1 MSADTTF
8 FFTSFTS
15 TVRHQVTI
23 FPALW
28 WPVLQLLTMG
38 LICSI
43 SSPTSLYL
51 VSSLKNIPL
60 FIFHNGVCACLI
72 AMSLL
77 GDVVDRERCSVER
90 ESGEHVECTNRS
102 LAPQIFHNP
111 FLLLSSSC
119 VYGLRSPDSHS
130 TLHRSVSTRA
140 LCLCESLIPYLA
152 ATISYFS
159 QPS

>member
-77 GDVVDRERCSVER
+77 GDVVDTERCSVER
-90 ESGEHVECTNRS
+90 ESGEHVKCTNRS
-102 LAPQIFHNP
+102 LAPSQIFHNP
-111 FLLLSSSC
+111 VLLLSSSC
-119 VYGLRSPDSHS
+119 VYGRSPGSRS
-130 TLHRSVSTRA
+130 TLYRSLSTCA